1 MAIII
6 SLLGLY
12 IFCVTFVRRR
22 SANPFPLTRQ
32 LSDFS
37 TFMVPF
43 NLPAYF
49 LSKLP
54 TTATVDPK
62 LAPELAILKDNW
74 EVIRDE
80 ALALWELGHIDVGED
95 LPGSSFY
102 RDNRWK
108 SFYLKLYDHDIPSA
122 KAMAPKTMA
131 LIEQVPGMNLALF
144 AVLMPGKQINK
155 HQDPFAYTLRY
166 SLGLSTPNSEDCYI
180 SINDEKHTWRDGEAV
195 LFDETYMHYATNKTD
210 MPRIILM
217 TDIDRPLKILWVQ
230 KFYAAFGSFFNGL
243 FLVDNVDQSING
255 IGNKLGKG
263 LNAYK
268 AFLKSFKKKN
278 KPAYIAS
285 KVIIIGGLLLW
296 IASKII

>member
-6 SLLGLY
+6 GLLGLY
-12 IFCVTFVRRR
+12 IFCIVFSRSR
-22 SANPFPLTRQ
+22 SARKFSMSRQ

-37 TFMVPF
+37 IFMVPF

-54 TTATVDPK
+54 TTPTVDPK
-62 LAPELAILKDNW
+62 LIPELAILKDNW

-80 ALALWELGHIDVGED
+80 ALVLWEQGHIDVGED

-102 RDNRWK
+102 KDNRWK

-122 KAMAPKTMA
+122 KAMAPKTME

-144 AVLMPGKQINK
+144 AALMPGKKINQ

-166 SLGLSTPNSEDCYI
+166 SLGLSTPNDDKCYI
-180 SINDEKHTWRDGEAV
+180 DINAERHTWRAGEAV
-195 LFDETYMHYATNKTD
+195 LFDETYMHSATNETD
-210 MPRIILM
+210 IPRIILM
-217 TDIDRPLKILWVQ
+217 TDIDRPLKSRLLQ
-230 KFYAAFGSFFNGL
+230 GFYYQFGRFFNGL
-243 FLVDNVDQSING
+243 FLVDNIDTSISG
-255 IGNKLGKG
+255 IGNKFGKG

-268 AFLKSFKKKN
+268 AFLKAFKNKN
-278 KPAYIAS
+278 KPAYVAS
-285 KVIIIGGLLLW
+285 KIVVIGGLLLW